1 MDKLNELLE
10 MLNLVFSMVEN
21 RRSITEH
28 RPVTKH
34 DSAWLIFE
42 TPK

>member
-21 RRSITEH
+21 KS
-28 RPVTKH
+28 KH
-34 DSAWLIFE
+34 YWAQTSH
-42 TPK
+42 